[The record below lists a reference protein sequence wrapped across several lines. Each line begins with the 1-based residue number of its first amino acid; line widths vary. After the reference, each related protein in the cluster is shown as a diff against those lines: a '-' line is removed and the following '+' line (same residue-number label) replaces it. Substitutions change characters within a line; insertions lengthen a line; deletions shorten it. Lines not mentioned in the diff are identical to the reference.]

1 MNFDEK
7 LEKFLDESQILKD
20 EPMKKHT
27 SFKIGGLADY
37 FILINTKEQLVEL
50 LKLCREFNKK
60 FFIIGNGT
68 NLLVTDKGFRGV
80 VIKLK
85 LDNIEIEEKD
95 NEAII
100 NVESGYQLI
109 KLAKDALE
117 YGLEGLEFAS
127 GIPGTIGGAIR
138 MNAGAYGGE
147 MKDVVVS
154 TKYLDVEDYSIKVL
168 SFEEHEFSYRK
179 SIFENQP
186 YIILETKL
194 KLKKGNKDIIKS
206 KMEENNKSRFSKQP
220 IEFANAGSTFKR
232 KEGISTAQL
241 IDESGLKGYSIGDAE
256 VSTKHAGF
264 LINKGNAT
272 FEDMEKLIKY
282 VQKTIYEN
290 YNIKIE
296 LEVLVIGEK

>member
-154 TKYLDVEDYSIKVL
+154 TKYLDVEDYSIKLL

-290 YNIKIE
+290 YNINIE

>member
-7 LEKFLDESQILKD
+7 LENFLDESQILKD

-290 YNIKIE
+290 YNINIE